1 MKCAGQRGQRSRN
14 WSIPFPGAPLPPKF
28 DNNFLWWMSYFQ
40 MDDVTVAPF
49 EEHRERERERK
60 NEKKKKKICWFNMA
74 ARDVAKVMRCCV
86 LSVCVRGVSVCW
98 WVRLVTKSIRV
109 PGEAC
114 NLVLLPP
121 FLTFYPVIPHPT
133 PPPLL
138 LTTFIMWIDT

>member
-1 MKCAGQRGQRSRN
+1 
-14 WSIPFPGAPLPPKF
+14 
-28 DNNFLWWMSYFQ
+28 
-40 MDDVTVAPF
+40 
-49 EEHRERERERK
+49 
-60 NEKKKKKICWFNMA
+60 MA

-138 LTTFIMWIDT
+138 LTTFIM

>member
-1 MKCAGQRGQRSRN
+1 
-14 WSIPFPGAPLPPKF
+14 
-28 DNNFLWWMSYFQ
+28 
-40 MDDVTVAPF
+40 
-49 EEHRERERERK
+49 
-60 NEKKKKKICWFNMA
+60 MA

-121 FLTFYPVIPHPT
+121 FLTFVHINSQGAVQVCGRLSI
-133 PPPLL
+133 LL
-138 LTTFIMWIDT
+138 